1 MPADEEDERYF
12 QGKEFRDAL
21 ARYENALRQGQS
33 VYMEADELTDIAEY
47 YMTRERE
54 QDADKVI
61 RLALALHPDS
71 VDPQVFLAR
80 RQLFLGN
87 TRKAWRISRAI
98 VDQEDREVKFLNA
111 EILIKEDRGR
121 EAVVY
126 LLGVWRT
133 LEYDRDHFLYDSAG
147 IFMDYNL
154 WEYALMWVHRLER
167 LFPKY
172 PRTLRMKAELMVCLG
187 RYSEAIPLLNQL
199 LDEDPYRKEVW
210 NLLAESQ
217 GATEQ
222 FAEAIDS
229 TEYVLAIDKDDR
241 RAMATKASCL
251 FHMNQPQEAHELYRK
266 YLEGDPDDT
275 NILYLDAV
283 CLASLERYD
292 ESLKLIDHALEE
304 CPDDSPQYVH
314 ILLEKAYVESKL
326 HHPIEAMQAIA
337 FAENIRMDDMDCEYS
352 LLKGQ
357 VMLENGFEEEAVK
370 SFGEAL
376 RSSPSKRNTLMVI
389 GVAYGEAECYD
400 EAIQVMLT
408 VQHTFPDSAD
418 GPSPVPYLAYYY
430 YKKDDLHSS
439 LTYLKQAAEADRQST
454 EQLFNSIYPGVTPD
468 EYYLY
473 AYRNLYGHF
482 PEEDK

>member
-1 MPADEEDERYF
+1 MPADEEDEKYF

-54 QDADKVI
+54 KDADKVI

-283 CLASLERYD
+283 CLASLERYAAVQTVVPKVIVH
-292 ESLKLIDHALEE
+292 L
-304 CPDDSPQYVH
+304 H
-314 ILLEKAYVESKL
+314 ILCRRLVANIHQL
-326 HHPIEAMQAIA
+326 HHLQKTRSLAEIRLHHGAPLLRLGTGQLGIPIP
-337 FAENIRMDDMDCEYS
+337 R
-352 LLKGQ
+352 Q
-357 VMLENGFEEEAVK
+357 VHNPEIIVHQIEVDGTRL
-370 SFGEAL
+370 S
-376 RSSPSKRNTLMVI
+376 RT
-389 GVAYGEAECYD
+389 
-400 EAIQVMLT
+400 
-408 VQHTFPDSAD
+408 SAD
-418 GPSPVPYLAYYY
+418 PGKGLPAGEKIQQGGFPHVGPARKGNFIAVRFRILC
-430 YKKDDLHSS
+430 
-439 LTYLKQAAEADRQST
+439 R
-454 EQLFNSIYPGVTPD
+454 F
-468 EYYLY
+468 
-473 AYRNLYGHF
+473 YRNRF
-482 PEEDK
+482 QF